1 MKKLLLISLLCLL
14 LISGDTSEDPY
25 PPPATVAPYPAPLEP
40 TPAEMTLP
48 TATPEPTMIGCAPQC
63 ELGGPTSIDV
73 EDIEARSGAAILV
86 TVLTI
91 LLTAGFVV
99 GVFFLVPRKDE
110 E

>member
-1 MKKLLLISLLCLL
+1 MSILLLISALCV
-14 LISGDTSEDPY
+14 SAGDTIEDPY

-48 TATPEPTMIGCAPQC
+48 TATPEPTMIGCAPEC

-99 GVFFLVPRKDE
+99 GVFFLVPRKGDE
-110 E
+110 